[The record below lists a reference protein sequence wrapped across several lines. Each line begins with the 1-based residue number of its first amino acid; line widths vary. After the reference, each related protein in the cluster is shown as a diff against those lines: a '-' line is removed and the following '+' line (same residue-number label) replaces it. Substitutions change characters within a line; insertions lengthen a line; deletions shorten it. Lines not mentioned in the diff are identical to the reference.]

1 MVKLQFAVT
10 DGGVYPTK
18 KDEDAGYDIYAD
30 WGKEP
35 SDSVVIMPGEIHMFH
50 TSLYSVI
57 DTDHWIQ
64 IAERGSTGSKGMA
77 VRAGVIDSG
86 YRDEWLILINN
97 TSDKPLIFVDPDK
110 MDSLTGIEISKIIN
124 EHQNRKKRMAAIK
137 AFNELK
143 NINEITDENAEM
155 IAEMAYELE
164 ANIQTKGEDFSINY
178 TKNQVTLVSK
188 KKAICQAVPRQ
199 NEAVDREEVDMS
211 VIANAKSERGT
222 GKLGSSGK

>member
-110 MDSLTGIEISKIIN
+110 MDSLTGVEISKIIK
-124 EHQNRKKRMAAIK
+124 ESQDRKKRMTAIK

-143 NINEITDENAEM
+143 NIDEITDENIEM
-155 IAEMAYELE
+155 IRETLYELE
-164 ANIQTKGEDFSINY
+164 TNLVDREDQLFPSY

-199 NEAVDREEVDMS
+199 NEAVDREEVDMT